1 MNIGPTADGLIPPI
15 FEERLADVGGWL
27 RINGEAIYSTRPWSG
42 GLPSGMDG
50 KNVYYTSKSKNVCVH
65 PLMRAI
71 CQDIRFVP
79 PPPCSQLRLS
89 SSGAGV
95 FMHSPF
101 IGYPPSFPYS
111 LPPNTPNLGLS
122 TNRPHHYHRLRK
134 SGWSPHRPSAA
145 MPLSASIP
153 PTAHLCLHKPSRPRP
168 PRRRCCSARRY
179 WPGRPVL
186 MACQSPCPPAR
197 RSALA
202 WPGSS
207 GWKGWHR
214 EACSPYRLTIMRITR
229 LIGCLSC
236 CETSPSPVRTTAA
249 VCLLLPA
256 LTAAKVCPLY
266 LTAIL
271 PAATTVIHLGHTL

>member
-50 KNVYYTSKSKNVCVH
+50 KNVYYTSKSENVCVH

-111 LPPNTPNLGLS
+111 LPPNTPQ
-122 TNRPHHYHRLRK
+122 
-134 SGWSPHRPSAA
+134 
-145 MPLSASIP
+145 
-153 PTAHLCLHKPSRPRP
+153 PRP
-168 PRRRCCSARRY
+168 VHQPSNTTTTVSEIIVGMF
-179 WPGRPVL
+179 PLTVL
-186 MACQSPCPPAR
+186 PQLCHCLRVSRQRHTCAC
-197 RSALA
+197 
-202 WPGSS
+202 
-207 GWKGWHR
+207 
-214 EACSPYRLTIMRITR
+214 
-229 LIGCLSC
+229 
-236 CETSPSPVRTTAA
+236 TSQAGQGHQGDAA
-249 VCLLLPA
+249 VRRDG
-256 LTAAKVCPLY
+256 
-266 LTAIL
+266 IG
-271 PAATTVIHLGHTL
+271 LGGRC